1 MNELWKFSANELAT
15 MIATK
20 QVSSRETV
28 DAHLARIEAV
38 NPHLNAVVRVLADE
52 ARSAADAADRVVRD
66 GDRLGPLH
74 GVPCT
79 VKENIDLAGTPT
91 TNGLLAFA
99 EAIAAVDAPAVE
111 RMRAAGA
118 IPIGRTNLPDL
129 GLRVHT
135 DSTLHGLT
143 RNPWHPNRTAGGSSG
158 GEGSALASGM
168 SPIGLGNDIG
178 GSLRNPAHC
187 CGIASIKPTTGV
199 IPTATCIPPE
209 DAAISFQMMAV
220 QGVMARRVADV
231 RTGFLAVAGWHHRDP
246 ASVPARLVDLAPGQ
260 RARIALLPEPPGS
273 ATNPGVAAAVRAAG
287 RALEAAGHQVIEAV
301 PPRWDESVELWAR
314 LLGLDLRH
322 QLPLLQMV
330 MGPDAIRFLTAGIAE
345 FPDVNL
351 DEALTDFGRRQ
362 AVQRAWHAWFLE
374 FDAVICPIWTQPA
387 FEHGFDIESPE
398 SAAATLDLMRAV
410 KPANYLGLPAAAVS
424 AGLSGGLP
432 VAVQV
437 IGPAFSDL
445 RCLALAEQIDDAI
458 GLRTPIDPVMA

>member
-1 MNELWKFSANELAT
+1 MSELWKFSANELAS
-15 MIATK
+15 MIANK

-28 DAHLARIEAV
+28 DAHLARIEQV

-52 ARSAADAADRVVRD
+52 ARAAADAADRAVRS
-66 GDRLGPLH
+66 GDPLGPLH

-99 EAIAAVDAPAVE
+99 EAVASIDAPVVE

-129 GLRVHT
+129 GLRIHT

-158 GEGSALASGM
+158 GEGSAIASGM

-178 GSLRNPAHC
+178 GSLRNPVHC
-187 CGIASIKPTTGV
+187 CGISSIKPTTGV
-199 IPTATCIPPE
+199 IPSATCIPPE
-209 DAAISFQMMAV
+209 DESISFQMMAV
-220 QGVMARRVADV
+220 QGVMARRIADV
-231 RTGFLAVAGWHHRDP
+231 RTGLLAVAGWHHRDP
-246 ASVPARLVDLAPGQ
+246 LSVPARLTDLAPGQ
-260 RARIALLPEPPGS
+260 RARVALVPDPPGS
-273 ATNPGVAAAVRAAG
+273 PTHPGVAAAVRAAG
-287 RALEAAGHQVIEAV
+287 AVLESAGHQVTETM
-301 PPRWDESVELWAR
+301 PPLWDEVIDMWSR

-330 MGPDAIRFLTAGIAE
+330 MGPDAIRFLTSGIE
-345 FPDVNL
+345 DFPDVDL
-351 DEALTDFGRRQ
+351 HGALTDFGRRQ
-362 AVQRAWHAWFLE
+362 ALQRAWYEWFLQ
-374 FDAVICPIWTQPA
+374 FDAVICPVWTQPA
-387 FEHGFDIESPE
+387 FEHGFDIESP
-398 SAAATLDLMRAV
+398 ATTAATLDLMRAV

-424 AGLSGGLP
+424 AGMADGLP

-437 IGPAFSDL
+437 VGPAFSDL
-445 RCLALAEQIDDAI
+445 RCLALAEQIDDAL
-458 GLRTPIDPVMA
+458 GLRTPIDPVLA